1 MRLPNGE
8 RAIVDI
14 QKLTAYCLNLQHT
27 RGRHKAR
34 VFASLGITEVD
45 AEALRGALIEAAR
58 NGDALPGLPTPYGR
72 RYTIDFEFQ
81 WGERKVFIR
90 SAWIVRNGEDLPR
103 LTTCYVL

>member
-1 MRLPNGE
+1 MRLPNGD

-34 VFASLGITEVD
+34 VFASHGITEVD

-58 NGDALPGLPTPYGR
+58 NGDASPGPPTPYGH
-72 RYTIDFEFQ
+72 RYSIDFEFQ
-81 WGERKVFIR
+81 WGERKVSIR

>member
-34 VFASLGITEVD
+34 VFA
-45 AEALRGALIEAAR
+45 
-58 NGDALPGLPTPYGR
+58 
-72 RYTIDFEFQ
+72 
-81 WGERKVFIR
+81 
-90 SAWIVRNGEDLPR
+90 
-103 LTTCYVL
+103 

>member
-14 QKLTAYCLNLQHT
+14 QKLTAYCLNHQHT

-34 VFASLGITEVD
+34 VFASLGVTEGD
-45 AEALRGALIEAAR
+45 AGALREALIEAAQ
-58 NGDALPGLPTPYGR
+58 NGEALPGPPTPYGR
-72 RYTIDFEFQ
+72 RFTIDFEFQ
-81 WGERKVFIR
+81 WGDRKVPIR
-90 SAWIVRNGEDLPR
+90 SAWIVRDGEDLPR

>member
-34 VFASLGITEVD
+34 VFASLGITEGD
-45 AEALRGALIEAAR
+45 AEALREALIDAAR
-58 NGDALPGLPTPYGR
+58 NGEALPGPSTPYGR
-72 RYTIDFEFQ
+72 RFTIDFEFQ
-81 WGERKVFIR
+81 WGDRKEPIR
-90 SAWIVRNGEDLPR
+90 SAWIVRDGEDLPR

>member
-81 WGERKVFIR
+81 WGGRKVSIR
-90 SAWIVRNGEDLPR
+90 SAWIVRDGEDLPR